1 MTIDTQK
8 LRATILADANDLGV
22 RDVQSVT
29 ILAIGRIAQ
38 ATLVGELEQMADD
51 GVPPEQIDAYR
62 DERGEQLGNWMR
74 IQCERARMR
83 TVVQEEV
90 ERCLG

>member
-8 LRATILADANDLGV
+8 LRATIMADANDLGV
-22 RDVQSVT
+22 RDEQSIT

-38 ATLVGELEQMADD
+38 ATLVGELERMAED
-51 GVPPEQIDAYR
+51 GAPAEEIDAYR
-62 DERGEQLGNWMR
+62 EERGEQLGNWMR

-90 ERCLG
+90 ARCIG

>member
-22 RDVQSVT
+22 SDQQSVT

-38 ATLVGELEQMADD
+38 ATLVGELERMAAD
-51 GVPPEQIDAYR
+51 GVPHLQIDAYR
-62 DERGEQLGNWMR
+62 EQRGEQLGNWMK
-74 IQCERARMR
+74 IECERARMR
-83 TVVQEEV
+83 TVVREEV
-90 ERCLG
+90 ARCLG

>member
-8 LRATILADANDLGV
+8 LRATILDDANDLGV
-22 RDVQSVT
+22 SDQQSIT

-38 ATLVGELEQMADD
+38 ATLVGELENMAKD
-51 GVPPEQIDAYR
+51 GAPADQIEAYR
-62 DERGEQLGNWMR
+62 EERGEQLGNWMR

-83 TVVQEEV
+83 TVVCEEV